1 MKPEL
6 EVVDMQ
12 LVAVV
17 EVKLLVE
24 EATELVELVTVVIEV
39 PSEVTATLFSRVVE
53 VIPMLQVLIEH
64 VEFVQAVTS
73 EVVRVVDEV
82 VGDEVFQGVVIPGVM
97 HETFEVLVV
106 AEGHEQQVEVVQV
119 VDDGVVQVEQVGAV
133 PVVTHVV
140 NRAVSV
146 VLDVVSCSSIVSSP
160 LSSC

>member
-1 MKPEL
+1 
-6 EVVDMQ
+6 
-12 LVAVV
+12 
-17 EVKLLVE
+17 
-24 EATELVELVTVVIEV
+24 
-39 PSEVTATLFSRVVE
+39 
-53 VIPMLQVLIEH
+53 MLQVLIEH

-82 VGDEVFQGVVIPGVM
+82 AGEQGEVVQVAINEVPEQQVEVAQEVGDEVFQGVVIPGVM

-146 VLDVVSCSSIVSSP
+146 VLDVVSCSSIISSP